1 MSFITAAKKVFAA
14 CTIKPWSVLLWL
26 TVWQL
31 GSMALGQEI
40 LLVSPITVVVR
51 VGQLALEMEFWRTVL
66 FSFAR
71 IAGGFLL
78 AALVGSILAALA
90 SRFRIIEELVAPL
103 ILAIKAI
110 PVASFII
117 LVLIWV
123 SSKNLSILIA
133 FLMVLP
139 IIYTNVFSGI
149 RSTDPQ
155 LLEMAQVFQ
164 VPTGRRIRYIYV
176 SQVLPY
182 FRAACSLALGLCWK
196 SGIAAE
202 VIGIPKG
209 SMGEKLYSAKIYLDT
224 PDLFAWTVVIVLVSL
239 AFEKIFLALLDLSV
253 SRLERM

>member
-1 MSFITAAKKVFAA
+1 MVSPV
-14 CTIKPWSVLLWL
+14 SVL
-26 TVWQL
+26 
-31 GSMALGQEI
+31 
-40 LLVSPITVVVR
+40 VR
-51 VGQLALEMEFWRTVL
+51 VGQLAVTAEFWHSIL
-66 FSFAR
+66 FSLVR

-78 AALVGSILAALA
+78 AATAGVLLAGLAA
-90 SRFRIIEELVAPL
+90 RFRRVEELLAPL

-123 SSKNLSILIA
+123 SSRNLSVLIS

-139 IIYTNVFSGI
+139 VVYTNVLSGI
-149 RSTDPQ
+149 RCTDPQ
-155 LLEMAQVFQ
+155 LLEMAQVFDL
-164 VPTGRRIRYIYV
+164 PALRCIRYIYV

-182 FRAACSLALGLCWK
+182 FRAACTVALGLCWK

-224 PDLFAWTVVIVLVSL
+224 PDLFAWTIVIVLISL
-239 AFEKIFLALLDLSV
+239 AFERLFLAGLDAV
-253 SRLERM
+253 VARLERM

>member
-1 MSFITAAKKVFAA
+1 MVSPV
-14 CTIKPWSVLLWL
+14 SVL
-26 TVWQL
+26 
-31 GSMALGQEI
+31 
-40 LLVSPITVVVR
+40 VR
-51 VGQLALEMEFWRTVL
+51 VGQLAVTAEFWHSIL
-66 FSFAR
+66 FSLVR

-78 AALVGSILAALA
+78 AATAGVLLAGLAA
-90 SRFRIIEELVAPL
+90 RFRRVEELLAPL

-123 SSKNLSILIA
+123 SSRNLSVLIS

-139 IIYTNVFSGI
+139 VVYTNVLSGI
-149 RSTDPQ
+149 RCTDPQ
-155 LLEMAQVFQ
+155 LLEMAQVFDLPALRC
-164 VPTGRRIRYIYV
+164 VRYIYV

-182 FRAACSLALGLCWK
+182 FRAACTVALGLCWK

-224 PDLFAWTVVIVLVSL
+224 PDLFAWTLVIVLISL
-239 AFEKIFLALLDLSV
+239 AFERLFLAGLDAV
-253 SRLERM
+253 VARLERM